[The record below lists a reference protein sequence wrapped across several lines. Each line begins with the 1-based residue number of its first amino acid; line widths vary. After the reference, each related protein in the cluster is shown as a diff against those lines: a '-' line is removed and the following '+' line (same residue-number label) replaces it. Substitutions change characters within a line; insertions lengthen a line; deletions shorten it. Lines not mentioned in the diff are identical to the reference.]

1 MKAVVLA
8 GGKGT
13 RLAPYTTVFP
23 KPLMPLGDVP
33 VLDVLLRRLV
43 HSGVNKVVLSVGYLA
58 ELVMAYC
65 GDGSRYGVDLTYVRE
80 EEPLGTAGPLTI
92 IPDLDETF
100 YLLNGDVLTTLDLG
114 KLWKFHKKEKAALTI
129 AVSRRQVSINY
140 GVVERLEKGEIR
152 AYKEKPNLEYMVGMG
167 ICVVEPSVLELMR
180 TGERIDMPELLG
192 RCFKKKIKV
201 CGFPSRDYWL
211 DIGRVD
217 DYEKAVADFARMRD
231 ELLGEEKDG

>member
-100 YLLNGDVLTTLDLG
+100 YLLNGDVLTNLDYRD
-114 KLWKFHKKEKAALTI
+114 FARYHQQESCTATI
-129 AVSRRQVSINY
+129 AMYSKPVNITLGVIEANETSDITDYIEKPTLHYQVSM
-140 GVVERLEKGEIR
+140 GVYAFSETVLRYIEPWKYLDFPDLIKSLLANGEKVKG
-152 AYKEKPNLEYMVGMG
+152 YPFKG
-167 ICVVEPSVLELMR
+167 I
-180 TGERIDMPELLG
+180 
-192 RCFKKKIKV
+192 
-201 CGFPSRDYWL
+201 WL
-211 DIGRVD
+211 DIGRKE
-217 DYEKAVADFARMRD
+217 DYEQAIEVFEGSRD
-231 ELLGEEKDG
+231 EFLA